1 MRIARRAV
9 SEDVRMPADHLARD
23 RLNHVAERERALLLG
38 KPRVI
43 DDLEQQVAKLVDT
56 LAAGSG
62 RISEVLAATA
72 VGLNT
77 IRLRGALA
85 QMQQL
90 LNVEGYAVLGT
101 DATSRAVTLDI
112 ALVKEQFEIR

>member
-1 MRIARRAV
+1 MPQTGETLGRLVVGSAVYSAQRAV
-9 SEDVRMPADHLARD
+9 TG
-23 RLNHVAERERALLLG
+23 RLIVT
-38 KPRVI
+38 
-43 DDLEQQVAKLVDT
+43 DDQVAKLVDT
-56 LAAGSG
+56 LVAGSG